1 MIKSELKDLLMIYI
15 LEFVDLSDKKLV
27 EIFDKTFRERGLKNC

>member
-1 MIKSELKDLLMIYI
+1 MDRSELKDILMTYI

-27 EIFDKTFRERGLKNC
+27 EIFDKTFQEKGLKNC